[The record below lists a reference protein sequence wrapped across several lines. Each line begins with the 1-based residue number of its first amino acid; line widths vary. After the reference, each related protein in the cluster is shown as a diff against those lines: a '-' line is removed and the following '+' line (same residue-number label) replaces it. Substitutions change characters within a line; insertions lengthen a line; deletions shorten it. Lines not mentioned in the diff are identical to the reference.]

1 MLWKSAI
8 GKTRGSWLS
17 LLPLSKTGTSSGVP
31 DDILRSYEELRWM
44 EPHMSSPSPC
54 LKSKNWT
61 NVGSK
66 LWFFE
71 QVVRKT
77 DKAAI
82 SALFLFQI
90 PRVSRSLHTHTHTH
104 THTHIYDAG
113 IKLKNGRP
121 SNLSS
126 SFSSVFRNSAAST
139 AAFEEAD
146 VASTCWRNTLRVQY
160 RDEIQRSTKKWAFH
174 LWISAFSEAISYDLH

>member
-1 MLWKSAI
+1 
-8 GKTRGSWLS
+8 
-17 LLPLSKTGTSSGVP
+17 
-31 DDILRSYEELRWM
+31 M

-104 THTHIYDAG
+104 EMSYMRGFKDIATAGTGLVDAEAVQ
-113 IKLKNGRP
+113 P
-121 SNLSS
+121 EYH
-126 SFSSVFRNSAAST
+126 
-139 AAFEEAD
+139 AFLAQQEFIRAKGG
-146 VASTCWRNTLRVQY
+146 L
-160 RDEIQRSTKKWAFH
+160 
-174 LWISAFSEAISYDLH
+174 DLHGVLANVCRPVMETVQFCHLENLEKIGRKSGENMEATCGTF

>member
-1 MLWKSAI
+1 
-8 GKTRGSWLS
+8 
-17 LLPLSKTGTSSGVP
+17 
-31 DDILRSYEELRWM
+31 M

-90 PRVSRSLHTHTHTH
+90 PRVSRSLHTHTPPKGA
-104 THTHIYDAG
+104 D
-113 IKLKNGRP
+113 
-121 SNLSS
+121 NLR
-126 SFSSVFRNSAAST
+126 F
-139 AAFEEAD
+139 
-146 VASTCWRNTLRVQY
+146 
-160 RDEIQRSTKKWAFH
+160 
-174 LWISAFSEAISYDLH
+174 